1 MLFPSMVGAEGE
13 ANAQDQ
19 RSDETR
25 GSIVLA

>member
-1 MLFPSMVGAEGE
+1 MLFPPMVGAEGE

-25 GSIVLA
+25 RSIVLA